1 MSTDWFVMRG
11 TTQSGPYTMMVLWE
25 LAGAGKLHKDDWVLQ
40 GGSDV
45 WVPITK
51 VVELPSASVSSA
63 RLGAAAAPR
72 PAAKPVEDGCVDF
85 GSEVMRG
92 ASGVRLGQASSAR
105 LGAAS
110 SARLAAHSSARLA
123 AQSSARLAAQSSARL
138 AAAQSSARLAAQSSA
153 RLPPPPRPAAAPP
166 PRPAH
171 APAAVGIVVSCP
183 SCRGQCRIPAPQAP
197 TNHRCPA
204 CKRGFRAV
212 NTTVGVVTRAVDEA
226 GNPTVHQAPT
236 NVR

>member
-45 WVPITK
+45 WVPISK

-63 RLGAAAAPR
+63 RLGAKAPAR
-72 PAAKPVEDGCVDF
+72 PAAAKQADDGCVDF

-105 LGAAS
+105 VGAAS

-138 AAAQSSARLAAQSSA
+138 ASAQSSARLAAQSSA
-153 RLPPPPRPAAAPP
+153 RLPPPPRPAAAP
-166 PRPAH
+166 
-171 APAAVGIVVSCP
+171 APAAGIVVSCP